1 VNVYITHPKPGE
13 VPSVLSQI
21 RALDSRHL
29 IEPLREGQRF
39 GVLAGASP
47 FGAAH

>member
-1 VNVYITHPKPGE
+1 
-13 VPSVLSQI
+13 VPAVLSQI

-39 GVLAGASP
+39 HAVPAE
-47 FGAAH
+47 